1 MMIGTMIMMI
11 GTMIMTIVTMI
22 MMSANTFVRLRKLN
36 TESSAVTYWLSR
48 YLVKIGQMWR
58 NYSVSYK
65 RGVIIG
71 LKSAINDIGPRY
83 FLNYGPKLQK
93 LNT

>member
-1 MMIGTMIMMI
+1 MMIAIMIMMI
-11 GTMIMTIVTMI
+11 GTVI

-58 NYSVSYK
+58 NYSVPYFNMKLSK
-65 RGVIIG
+65 MQNCI
-71 LKSAINDIGPRY
+71 SAN
-83 FLNYGPKLQK
+83 
-93 LNT
+93 

>member
-1 MMIGTMIMMI
+1 MMIGIMIMMI
-11 GTMIMTIVTMI
+11 GTVI

-58 NYSVSYK
+58 KYSASY
-65 RGVIIG
+65 
-71 LKSAINDIGPRY
+71 
-83 FLNYGPKLQK
+83 
-93 LNT
+93 

>member
-1 MMIGTMIMMI
+1 MMI

-22 MMSANTFVRLRKLN
+22 MMSAITFVRLRKLN

-58 NYSVSYK
+58 NYSVSF
-65 RGVIIG
+65 
-71 LKSAINDIGPRY
+71 SNM
-83 FLNYGPKLQK
+83 KLSKMQ
-93 LNT
+93 NCIFAN